1 MLQFSE
7 YDDLFSN
14 IYCSQPILDINVE
27 DSNRFIIRYPKF
39 REITHVIFSFDAE
52 NLFLKNKSAYGYCF
66 EIENIFSELE
76 AQSEKGY
83 FLVSSTS
90 NKNRSRQYNP
100 YTLNQEINFAEA
112 HIENIFSDH
121 LPEILD
127 DDGVNLNLVK
137 KIVMG
142 ASMGGL
148 MSLKS
153 SIMYP
158 VFNNII
164 SFSPA
169 FWFGYQELI
178 EDLKN
183 LNINSAINLT
193 VGTNEGSIFTKPVS
207 DLYPTEWNLDLTS
220 NNNFYTSGVKTIYEE
235 LISSKIKTN
244 FILKEEG
251 EHNENTWSMLLK
263 EILFSL

>member
-1 MLQFSE
+1 
-7 YDDLFSN
+7 
-14 IYCSQPILDINVE
+14 
-27 DSNRFIIRYPKF
+27 
-39 REITHVIFSFDAE
+39 
-52 NLFLKNKSAYGYCF
+52 
-66 EIENIFSELE
+66 
-76 AQSEKGY
+76 
-83 FLVSSTS
+83 
-90 NKNRSRQYNP
+90 
-100 YTLNQEINFAEA
+100 
-112 HIENIFSDH
+112 
-121 LPEILD
+121 
-127 DDGVNLNLVK
+127 
-137 KIVMG
+137 MG

-263 EILFSL
+263 EILVSL